1 MTAGPLS
8 FLTTTGLLPGYQPE
22 GLTRG
27 LSIHIF
33 PLEQVQLV
41 NSSSASWP
49 MLGKS
54 REQLFTVSRPWC

>member
-27 LSIHIF
+27 LSIHRF
-33 PLEQVQLV
+33 PEQARTYL
-41 NSSSASWP
+41 SHR
-49 MLGKS
+49 LG
-54 REQLFTVSRPWC
+54 RPGYG